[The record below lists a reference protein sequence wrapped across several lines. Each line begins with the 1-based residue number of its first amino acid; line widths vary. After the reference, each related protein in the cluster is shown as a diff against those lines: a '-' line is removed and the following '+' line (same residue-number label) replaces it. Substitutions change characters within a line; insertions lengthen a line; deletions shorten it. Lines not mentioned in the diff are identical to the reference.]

1 MAIINSKWIVFIC
14 LALSSFNAMTHTIYA
29 PKDISLLDNRFRID
43 PKTDQVTIILNHP
56 AHPQKVV
63 LVKPDGSKW
72 FSQRHP
78 ESQVAWVNNR
88 NQDIITIQNPTPG
101 PWQAIA
107 TLHGDN
113 RIQLLSPV
121 TLNVKKLPLK
131 VYQKEYLTTYASL
144 MNEGKVMTDKDF
156 LRSARLTV
164 SLVNDQQ
171 DLISLYQDN
180 GEYYDSLPFDGELTT
195 HIFMDLAPGRY
206 LLNVK
211 TKNNIFTRGYNADVV
226 VFPQPVT
233 YHVEQLDQKSD
244 DANFIFKVDSSE
256 IDPKSVIVE
265 GIINNTTL
273 NTREQLLVHFS
284 DETIAHDTLSLKIPL
299 PHTSYT
305 FSGRVFANTID
316 GREVN
321 FSLPEYNFELAK
333 PEPVIEEVTTPVVTS
348 SSTAETISDDTLEQ
362 NIQEEKTSSSFQ
374 YLWIIVL
381 ALILLIAISIAVV
394 LFVLKRKQKKL
405 LSEGDLSL
413 NTLSL
418 DQLKPLEIDESE
430 VKK

>member
-1 MAIINSKWIVFIC
+1 MAIINSKWIALIF
-14 LALSSFNAMTHTIYA
+14 LALLSINASAHTIYA
-29 PKDISLLDNRFRID
+29 PNDISLLDNRFRID
-43 PKTDQVTIILNHP
+43 PKTEQVTIILNHP

-72 FSQRHP
+72 YAQRNP

-88 NQDIITIQNPTPG
+88 NQDIITIQNPMPG

-121 TLNVKKLPLK
+121 TLKVKKLPLK
-131 VYQKEYLTTYASL
+131 VYEREYLTTYASL
-144 MNEGKVMTDKDF
+144 VNEDKVMTDKDF
-156 LRSARLTV
+156 LRSARLSV
-164 SLVNDQQ
+164 SLVNDEQ
-171 DLISLYQDN
+171 DLLSLYQDN

-206 LLNVK
+206 LLSVK

-233 YHVEQLDQKSD
+233 YQIEQHEQKSD
-244 DANFIFKVDSSE
+244 EANFVFKVDSSE

-265 GIINNTTL
+265 GNINNTEL
-273 NTREQLLVHFS
+273 NTQTQLLVHFS
-284 DETIAHDTLSLKIPL
+284 DETLAHDTLSLKVLL
-299 PHTSYT
+299 PHTAYK
-305 FSGRVFANTID
+305 FSGTVFANTAD
-316 GREVN
+316 GREIK
-321 FSLPEYNFELAK
+321 FTLPEYTFELAK
-333 PEPVIEEVTTPVVTS
+333 PEPIIEEIATPVATPTTEQTS
-348 SSTAETISDDTLEQ
+348 DTLVEQ
-362 NIQEEKTSSSFQ
+362 NIEEETSSDFQ

-381 ALILLIAISIAVV
+381 ALILLIAISIAVI

-405 LSEGDLSL
+405 LSEGDLAL

-418 DQLKPLEIDESE
+418 DQLKPLDIDETE
-430 VKK
+430 AKK